1 MRACAAILLALVSFC
16 ACSQAALAEKRIAL
30 VIGNS
35 AYENVTGLA
44 NPVHDAAAISG
55 LFQRAGF
62 DVVESRNDL
71 KNADMR
77 RALRDFSDKAQGAD
91 IAVIYYAGHGIE
103 VNGVNYLVPVD
114 AALERD
120 TDAYDEAISLDR
132 VMQAIEP
139 AKHLHLVILDAC
151 RNNPFLKKMTRTVAS
166 RSLDRGLI
174 GVEPNGQNT
183 LIAYAAKAGFT
194 AMDGNGQNSPFALAL
209 LKHLTTPGLDIRRSL
224 GQVRD
229 DVLASTDNR
238 QEPYYT
244 GSLGG
249 DDMTLVPAPPVP
261 PAAKVVDGRGDYE
274 LAERV
279 GTKEA
284 WDSFIA
290 TYPTGFYADLAKAQ
304 RNKLAADVARQAATD
319 KARTAAEERARLSA
333 EGAKASE
340 QAKAAADAKS
350 AEDARLAAERNKQA
364 EDARLAQAQR
374 VKAAAQARADEQAQA
389 ATAKPRDTIIASLPP
404 AGQAAPQLSTPNPSL
419 VQDIPRLLQSELK
432 RVGCSAGEV
441 NGEWNGAS
449 RQALGAFN
457 KNAGTN
463 FDIKLASLDALDA
476 VRGKA
481 GRVCPLECDGSM
493 RASGDHCVKIDCDDG
508 QVPGSNG
515 ACHPKPERQRA
526 ERAPARKSP
535 SGGGKCFFFEG
546 TRVCQ

>member
-1 MRACAAILLALVSFC
+1 MRACAAILLTIVALC
-16 ACSQAALAEKRIAL
+16 ACSRAALAEKRIAL

-35 AYENVTGLA
+35 AYENVAGLA

-55 LFQRAGF
+55 MFQKAGF

-71 KNADMR
+71 KNVDMR
-77 RALRDFSDKAQGAD
+77 RALRDFTDKAQGAD

-103 VNGVNYLVPVD
+103 VNGVNYLIPVD

-151 RNNPFLKKMTRTVAS
+151 RNNPFLKKMTRAVAS

-194 AMDGNGQNSPFALAL
+194 AMDGDGQNSPFALAL

-229 DVLASTDNR
+229 DVLSATDNR

-249 DDMTLVPAPPVP
+249 DDMTLVPAPPAP
-261 PAAKVVDGRGDYE
+261 SAAKTADMRGDYE

-279 GTKEA
+279 GTRDA
-284 WDSFIA
+284 WDSFITA
-290 TYPTGFYADLAKAQ
+290 YPAGFYSDLAKAQ

-319 KARTAAEERARLSA
+319 RAHATAEAQTRLAA
-333 EGAKASE
+333 EGAKAGE
-340 QAKAAADAKS
+340 QAKAAAEAKA
-350 AEDARLAAERNKQA
+350 AEDARLAAEQKKQA
-364 EDARLAQAQR
+364 EDTRLAQAQQL
-374 VKAAAQARADEQAQA
+374 KAAAQAKADEQVKALA
-389 ATAKPRDTIIASLPP
+389 AGEKPRDTVIAALPP
-404 AGQAAPQLSTPNPSL
+404 AVQAAPPSSAPDPSIIRDL
-419 VQDIPRLLQSELK
+419 PRLLQSELK
-432 RVGCSAGEV
+432 RVGCNAGEV
-441 NGEWNGAS
+441 SGEWNGAS

-457 KNAGTN
+457 KNAGTH

-476 VRGKA
+476 VRGKT
-481 GRVCPLECDGSM
+481 GRVCP
-493 RASGDHCVKIDCDDG
+493 
-508 QVPGSNG
+508 P
-515 ACHPKPERQRA
+515 PERQHA
-526 ERAPARKSP
+526 EHAPAHKS
-535 SGGGKCFFFEG
+535 SGGKCFSFEG
-546 TRVCQ
+546 SRVCQ

>member
-1 MRACAAILLALVSFC
+1 MRACAAILLCLVAFC
-16 ACSQAALAEKRIAL
+16 ACSRAALAEKRIAL

-35 AYENVTGLA
+35 AYQNVAGLP
-44 NPVHDAAAISG
+44 NPIHDAAAISG
-55 LFQRAGF
+55 MFQRAGF

-71 KNADMR
+71 KIADMR
-77 RALRDFSDKAQGAD
+77 RALRDFGDKAQGAD

-103 VNGVNYLVPVD
+103 VNGVNYLIPVD

-139 AKHLHLVILDAC
+139 AKHLHLVVLDAC

-174 GVEPNGQNT
+174 SVEPNGENT
-183 LIAYAAKAGFT
+183 LIAYAAKSGFT

-229 DVLASTDNR
+229 DVLVATNNR
-238 QEPYYT
+238 QEPYFT

-249 DDMTLVPAPPVP
+249 DDMALVPAPSAPPV
-261 PAAKVVDGRGDYE
+261 AKVVDVRGDYE

-290 TYPTGFYADLAKAQ
+290 AYPAGFYADLAKAQ
-304 RNKLAADVARQAATD
+304 RNKLAADIARQAAD
-319 KARTAAEERARLSA
+319 
-333 EGAKASE
+333 AKAV
-340 QAKAAADAKS
+340 
-350 AEDARLAAERNKQA
+350 
-364 EDARLAQAQR
+364 EDARLAQAQQA
-374 VKAAAQARADEQAQA
+374 KAAAQARADEQAKALA
-389 ATAKPRDTIIASLPP
+389 ANARPRDTVIASLPP
-404 AGQAAPQLSTPNPSL
+404 AGPAAPQSSASNPPI

-432 RVGCSAGEV
+432 RVGCNAGEV

-457 KNAGTN
+457 KSAGTH
-463 FDIKLASLDALDA
+463 FDVKLASLDALNA
-476 VRGKA
+476 VRGRA
-481 GRVCPLECDGSM
+481 GPVCSP
-493 RASGDHCVKIDCDDG
+493 
-508 QVPGSNG
+508 
-515 ACHPKPERQRA
+515 PERQRA
-526 ERAPARKSP
+526 ERVPARKP
-535 SGGGKCFFFEG
+535 SGGGKCFSFEG
-546 TRVCQ
+546 SPGLPVIPFHPMPRWMPAPRQR